1 MNYWW
6 RSGLVG
12 ILLGRLYSF
21 LETHHFRYT
30 TNPNVNIRIGMI
42 NSWIIRDNS
51 RIITTHI
58 NISIYAWYVMI
69 WNILL
74 KNMDY
79 NPGFKRDSFFYGFI
93 VLGFFSFFFFFLN
106 VGGGVLKGMWCLF
119 PMIWLIYLSL
129 LRLPPTHLDRNS
141 STIRSRSNIVK
152 RVRNRR
158 TRTHARTCAK
168 NPQSRRILTQ
178 RPAAVNN

>member
-93 VLGFFSFFFFFLN
+93 VLGFFSFFFFFSKC
-106 VGGGVLKGMWCLF
+106 GGGASLKECDVCFRWF
-119 PMIWLIYLSL
+119 DWFIYLYCVCP
-129 LRLPPTHLDRNS
+129 RHTWIEIARQFAVGPTS
-141 STIRSRSNIVK
+141 
-152 RVRNRR
+152 
-158 TRTHARTCAK
+158 
-168 NPQSRRILTQ
+168 
-178 RPAAVNN
+178 